1 MVDAGKVWRIV
12 VWGGAGAVLLA
23 AAVASRTVEGFDWTL
38 GDFVAAGIILGTV
51 CLGFEL
57 ATRGLSGHAARA
69 AASLGLLGAFLT
81 VWVNLAVGI
90 IGESNN
96 PANLVFFPVLLI
108 GAIGAL
114 GARFRA
120 SGMARVMRVV
130 TVCQVALAAGLVIAG
145 QAPAAVLTLG
155 IGALWATSALL
166 YRRAA
171 GGQRQWTA

>member
-1 MVDAGKVWRIV
+1 MADAGKVWRIV

-23 AAVASRTVEGFDWTL
+23 AAVANRTVEGFNWTL
-38 GDFVAAGIILGTV
+38 GDFVAAGVILGTV

-57 ATRGLSGHAARA
+57 ATRRVSGHAARA
-69 AASLGLLGAFLT
+69 AAGLGLLGAFLV
-81 VWVNLAVGI
+81 VWINLAVGI
-90 IGESNN
+90 IGGEDN

-108 GAIGAL
+108 GAIGAPWV
-114 GARFRA
+114 RFRA
-120 SGMARVMRVV
+120 PGMARVMGLA
-130 TVCQVALAAGLVIAG
+130 TAYQLLLAAGLVIAG

-155 IGALWATSALL
+155 IGGLWASSALL